1 MIEYWVRPKGVAPD
15 VLFALLCGDVS
26 APATFG
32 VNRSGW
38 APTVQLTA
46 YLRAL
51 PADGWLRIMCTTVQ
65 IGQDWFDEDH
75 IVVDCEGHIVVQSR
89 QLAMVPPARSNAPC
103 GVCNALTVARI
114 AIIGGGS
121 IGEALLSGLLRAGR
135 QVKDLVV
142 AEKDP
147 DRAKYLSETYS
158 VLVTSVADAAENASF
173 VIVAVKPADVTL
185 VIDEIADA
193 AAHAE
198 SDSAEQVFVTVAAGV
213 TTDFYEA
220 KLPAGAPVVRVM
232 PNAPVVVGGGVSAL
246 APGRFATAEQLKE
259 VSAIF
264 DAVGGVLTVPE
275 SQMDAVTAL
284 SGSGPAYFFLVVEA
298 LVDAGVAAGLSR
310 PVATDLVVQTMAGSA
325 AMLLERLDAQQPA
338 GDAAMG
344 TAMDTTAAQL
354 RATVTSPG
362 GTTAA
367 GLRELERG
375 GLRAALADG
384 C

>member
-1 MIEYWVRPKGVAPD
+1 M
-15 VLFALLCGDVS
+15 L
-26 APATFG
+26 
-32 VNRSGW
+32 SG
-38 APTVQLTA
+38 
-46 YLRAL
+46 
-51 PADGWLRIMCTTVQ
+51 M
-65 IGQDWFDEDH
+65 
-75 IVVDCEGHIVVQSR
+75 
-89 QLAMVPPARSNAPC
+89 
-103 GVCNALTVARI
+103 ARI
-114 AIIGGGS
+114 AIVGGGS

-135 QVKDLVV
+135 QVKDMVV

-147 DRAKYLSETYS
+147 ARAKYLSETYS
-158 VLVTSVADAAENASF
+158 VLVTTVSDAVDTATY
-173 VIVAVKPADVTL
+173 VIVAVKPADVEK
-185 VIDEIADA
+185 VIGDVAHA
-193 AAHAE
+193 AAKAE
-198 SDSAEQVFVTVAAGV
+198 SDAAEQVFVTVAAGV
-213 TTDFYEA
+213 TTAYYEN
-220 KLPAGAPVVRVM
+220 KLPAGSPVIRVM

-246 APGRFATAEQLKE
+246 APGRFATPDHLKE

-275 SQMDAVTAL
+275 SQLDAVTAV
-284 SGSGPAYFFLVVEA
+284 SGSGPAYFFLMVEA

-325 AMLLERLDAQQPA
+325 AMLLERLDEAQPA

-375 GLRAALADG
+375 GLRAAVAEAVEAAKRRSEQLG
-384 C
+384 ITSE

>member
-1 MIEYWVRPKGVAPD
+1 M
-15 VLFALLCGDVS
+15 
-26 APATFG
+26 
-32 VNRSGW
+32 
-38 APTVQLTA
+38 
-46 YLRAL
+46 
-51 PADGWLRIMCTTVQ
+51 
-65 IGQDWFDEDH
+65 
-75 IVVDCEGHIVVQSR
+75 
-89 QLAMVPPARSNAPC
+89 
-103 GVCNALTVARI
+103 ARI

-142 AEKDP
+142 AEKSP
-147 DRAKYLSETYS
+147 ERAKYLSETYS
-158 VLVTSVADAAENASF
+158 VLVTTVSDAVETATY
-173 VIVAVKPADVTL
+173 VIIAVKPADVADVTG
-185 VIDEIADA
+185 EIADA
-193 AAHAE
+193 ASKAE
-198 SDSAEQVFVTVAAGV
+198 SDSAEQVFVSVVAGV
-213 TTDFYEA
+213 TTEFYEN
-220 KLPAGAPVVRVM
+220 KLPAGSLVIRVM

-246 APGRFATAEQLKE
+246 APGRFATTDHLKE

-275 SQMDAVTAL
+275 SQLDAVTAV
-284 SGSGPAYFFLVVEA
+284 SGSGPAYFFLMVEA
-298 LVDAGVAAGLSR
+298 LVDAGVAAGLPR

-325 AMLLERLDAQQPA
+325 AMLLERLDEAQPA

-375 GLRAALADG
+375 GLRAAVANAVEAAKKRSEQLG
-384 C
+384 ITSE